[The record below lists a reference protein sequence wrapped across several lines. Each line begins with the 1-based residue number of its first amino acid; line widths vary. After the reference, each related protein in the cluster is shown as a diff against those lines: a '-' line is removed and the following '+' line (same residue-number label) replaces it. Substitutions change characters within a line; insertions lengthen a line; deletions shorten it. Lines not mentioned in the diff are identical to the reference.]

1 MSDIERKKLQRQAI
15 NRRAYLKR
23 IKNNIKNY
31 SKNFETD
38 DNNIKFINRLSNN
51 YKNDRPEIEFNYS
64 DNDIDDESNNSDNES
79 NNSDNEINNSDKIK
93 ELDHNFIN
101 KQNILYDFN
110 EKRRQEIEMLEKE
123 KREKARERANL
134 ILGNR
139 TIYI

>member
-51 YKNDRPEIEFNYS
+51 YKNLIML
-64 DNDIDDESNNSDNES
+64 
-79 NNSDNEINNSDKIK
+79 INFRVFY
-93 ELDHNFIN
+93 LL
-101 KQNILYDFN
+101 LYY
-110 EKRRQEIEMLEKE
+110 
-123 KREKARERANL
+123 
-134 ILGNR
+134 
-139 TIYI
+139 IYMD